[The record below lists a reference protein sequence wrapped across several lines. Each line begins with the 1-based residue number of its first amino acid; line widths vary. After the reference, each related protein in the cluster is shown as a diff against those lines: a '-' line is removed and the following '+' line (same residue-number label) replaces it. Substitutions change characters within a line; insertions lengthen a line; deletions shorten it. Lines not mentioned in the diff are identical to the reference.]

1 MITEDVGK
9 LILSTQG
16 DVKRFKDQLLAFAE
30 NNMSQG
36 RRYFLICFFK
46 NLFKRTRQIQIKM

>member
-16 DVKRFKDQLLAFAE
+16 DVKRFKDQLLSFAS
-30 NNMSQG
+30 NNLPSQG
-36 RRYFLICFFK
+36 KPIPSIIPL
-46 NLFKRTRQIQIKM
+46 

>member
-30 NNMSQG
+30 GNIAQG
-36 RRYFLICFFK
+36 ISFLLPLSLTFI
-46 NLFKRTRQIQIKM
+46 